1 VPTHIGG
8 NHDRFPDEVAFDPS
22 AAPEGMPAEEVDIES
37 IMRSFWWP
45 EPFDTTTPGNNGTS
59 LQLETMGLVPHPGV
73 SYRPSPFPASEFSQT
88 STMIPSYIPSSSAT
102 SKMNTGFDPSLG
114 APFHQLQQPVF
125 QNPAS
130 ANMQQQQQRFPITSA
145 DPNNLATAT
154 TTSSG
159 LGIEEFAL
167 FGSAGAT
174 AAMLDPLIGFLHEE
188 PFYGV

>member
-1 VPTHIGG
+1 
-8 NHDRFPDEVAFDPS
+8 
-22 AAPEGMPAEEVDIES
+22 
-37 IMRSFWWP
+37 
-45 EPFDTTTPGNNGTS
+45 
-59 LQLETMGLVPHPGV
+59 
-73 SYRPSPFPASEFSQT
+73 
-88 STMIPSYIPSSSAT
+88 
-102 SKMNTGFDPSLG
+102 MNTGFDPSLG

-159 LGIEEFAL
+159 LGIDEFAL